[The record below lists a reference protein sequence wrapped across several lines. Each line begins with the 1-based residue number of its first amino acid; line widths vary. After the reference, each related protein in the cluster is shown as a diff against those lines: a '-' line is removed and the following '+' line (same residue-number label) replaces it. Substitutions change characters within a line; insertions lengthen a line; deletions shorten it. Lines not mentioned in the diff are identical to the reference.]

1 MKTKT
6 VFILCLLLI
15 LSSVNISLGKSLA
28 DVSWHI
34 EGDRLIINLRAPD
47 RIAYTTFTLSD
58 PVRFVID
65 VYNVTIPDS
74 KSIEIN
80 KSPVKSI
87 RMAPKDEEKLRI
99 VLETVKMPEY
109 KINLSKNETELF
121 AEFKLNVS
129 YTSNS
134 IRKVLYGND
143 AVSIFFNTT
152 LSRYEW
158 ILDDNPPRFIME
170 FPLTSLTGKIE
181 RVSDSSVVNRILG
194 YDYEDREKNINT
206 VLIVELKEKI
216 APLIARDQDNNI
228 IRLNFKR
235 EEVSSAQTK
244 TVPSPTA
251 STTPKEQTVKV
262 SPGEKRVS
270 LNFKDA
276 DIKDVLQA
284 LSMKA
289 GVNII
294 VDEGVSKKIT
304 LTLNNVTAREALEMI
319 TKASGLAYERWNNG
333 YIVASP
339 VRLLEILDSGMAKVK
354 QTVESIEI
362 RGDITQIQN
371 TLKTVYPD
379 IVTSV
384 SGRYIVLRGEEGKI
398 GEAKRLIGEID
409 KPQEV
414 AVVKEVVEA
423 IEIKGETEKII
434 QSIKTVYPELVIT
447 GSNGKIIIKGEE
459 GKVKEGIELAKRLE
473 VNVVDEPKVREVIRL
488 KGLEAQSVKD
498 ALSGISEVTITA
510 IKQTNS
516 LIVQGTKSKVEEI
529 KSLIGVLD
537 VEPSKESKYAVESI
551 EIRGDI
557 AQIQNT
563 LKVVYPDIVTST
575 SGSYI
580 VLMGEEGKIGEAKRL
595 IGEIDKP
602 PDVVELIAKTTEI
615 TERMNLKYIEAKD
628 FVESVKGLFP
638 PDTISVE
645 SPTNSILVKGTKDTI
660 DRVRSFITAVDIPTP
675 QYMLEAKLVEV
686 NRDGALLLGVD
697 TSLSGSVGVNLS
709 ADDFALESL
718 TSLVSTTVQ
727 LNAILNM
734 AQSKGLAKVIAAP
747 KIAAIDGKEASIFI
761 GDNIYYTIPTTEGG
775 FELRQVSAGVTLSVT
790 PKMERDKM
798 IRLKIAPEVSS
809 ITGWTGSGATIAPN
823 VGTRRATTEL
833 KVKDGDTV
841 VIGGLMRASD
851 TDNIKKVPLLSNIPI
866 LGQLFQSRDT
876 KQEERELIIMIT
888 VNMVKEEE

>member
-65 VYNVTIPDS
+65 VYNVTIPDP

-87 RMAPKDEEKLRI
+87 RMAPKDEGGLRI

-109 KINLSKNETELF
+109 NINLSKNEKELF

-129 YTSNS
+129 YSSNS

-362 RGDITQIQN
+362 RGDIVQIQN
-371 TLKTVYPD
+371 TLKVVYPD

-409 KPQEV
+409 KPQDV
-414 AVVKEVVEA
+414 VVVKEVVEA

-459 GKVKEGIELAKRLE
+459 GKVKEGIELAKRIE

-498 ALSGISEVTITA
+498 ALSGISEVSITA

-537 VEPSKESKYAVESI
+537 VEPSNESKYAVESI

-563 LKVVYPDIVTST
+563 LKTVYPDIVTSV
-575 SGSYI
+575 SGRYI
-580 VLMGEEGKIGEAKRL
+580 VLRGEEGKIGEAKRL

-602 PDVVELIAKTTEI
+602 QEVAELIAKTTEI

>member
-1 MKTKT
+1 
-6 VFILCLLLI
+6 
-15 LSSVNISLGKSLA
+15 
-28 DVSWHI
+28 
-34 EGDRLIINLRAPD
+34 
-47 RIAYTTFTLSD
+47 
-58 PVRFVID
+58 
-65 VYNVTIPDS
+65 
-74 KSIEIN
+74 
-80 KSPVKSI
+80 
-87 RMAPKDEEKLRI
+87 
-99 VLETVKMPEY
+99 
-109 KINLSKNETELF
+109 
-121 AEFKLNVS
+121 
-129 YTSNS
+129 
-134 IRKVLYGND
+134 
-143 AVSIFFNTT
+143 
-152 LSRYEW
+152 
-158 ILDDNPPRFIME
+158 
-170 FPLTSLTGKIE
+170 
-181 RVSDSSVVNRILG
+181 
-194 YDYEDREKNINT
+194 
-206 VLIVELKEKI
+206 
-216 APLIARDQDNNI
+216 
-228 IRLNFKR
+228 
-235 EEVSSAQTK
+235 
-244 TVPSPTA
+244 
-251 STTPKEQTVKV
+251 
-262 SPGEKRVS
+262 
-270 LNFKDA
+270 
-276 DIKDVLQA
+276 
-284 LSMKA
+284 
-289 GVNII
+289 
-294 VDEGVSKKIT
+294 
-304 LTLNNVTAREALEMI
+304 
-319 TKASGLAYERWNNG
+319 
-333 YIVASP
+333 
-339 VRLLEILDSGMAKVK
+339 
-354 QTVESIEI
+354 
-362 RGDITQIQN
+362 
-371 TLKTVYPD
+371 
-379 IVTSV
+379 
-384 SGRYIVLRGEEGKI
+384 
-398 GEAKRLIGEID
+398 
-409 KPQEV
+409 
-414 AVVKEVVEA
+414 
-423 IEIKGETEKII
+423 
-434 QSIKTVYPELVIT
+434 
-447 GSNGKIIIKGEE
+447 
-459 GKVKEGIELAKRLE
+459 
-473 VNVVDEPKVREVIRL
+473 
-488 KGLEAQSVKD
+488 
-498 ALSGISEVTITA
+498 VTITA

-537 VEPSKESKYAVESI
+537 VEPSNESKYAVESI

-563 LKVVYPDIVTST
+563 LKTVYPDIVTSV
-575 SGSYI
+575 SGRYI
-580 VLMGEEGKIGEAKRL
+580 VLRGEEGEIGEAKRL

-602 PDVVELIAKTTEI
+602 QDVVELIAKTTEI

-747 KIAAIDGKEASIFI
+747 KIATIDGKEASIFI

>member
-109 KINLSKNETELF
+109 NINLSKNETELF

-362 RGDITQIQN
+362 RGDIAQIQN
-371 TLKTVYPD
+371 TLKVVYPD
-379 IVTSV
+379 IVTSI

-409 KPQEV
+409 KPQDV

-575 SGSYI
+575 SGRYI